1 MRARVLIV
9 PLLAAC
15 GNYNYN
21 RAALVPHATPQL
33 HSGMPLD
40 SIAEISAG
48 ASSVAH
54 LGKPGL
60 GDPEA
65 GVEIPGTQLFG
76 ALRLGILD
84 RAAIGLVYQ
93 NGLDA
98 SAHPLKSTQPPVDG
112 GNVQGYG
119 VTFDV
124 AISTN
129 NPNLKVGLGLET
141 MFWHIP
147 YVEYYTCAAGE
158 ACFPYSIQA
167 EGADTTPTI
176 GAALTPSYRL
186 GDVTLFG
193 GVTARQHPT
202 LQQKGMDTDPLFQ
215 EPEVESGPFNFIVS
229 AGAEVAFGGSQK
241 VKASAIAYWD
251 TTQNPAKYGPSLA
264 LMITLPIGK
273 RSVDP
278 GPTAPPPVYPNAPYP
293 YPPPPY
299 PAPAP
304 APAPYPAPPAPAP
317 APAPDPTAPAP
328 APDPTAPA
336 PAPDPTAPAPYPAP
350 PPAAATTPAPA
361 PPPPPPPPPAP

>member
-1 MRARVLIV
+1 MRAPALILPV
-9 PLLAAC
+9 LAAC

-40 SIAEISAG
+40 SIAELSAG

-76 ALRLGILD
+76 ALRLAILD

-93 NGLDA
+93 NGLDTT
-98 SAHPLKSTQPPVDG
+98 AHPLKSTQPPVDG

-129 NPNLKVGLGLET
+129 SPNLKVGLGLET

-147 YVEYYTCAAGE
+147 YVEYYSCAAGE
-158 ACFPYSIQA
+158 ACFPYSIQN

-176 GAALTPSYRL
+176 GAAITPSYRM
-186 GDVTLFG
+186 GDVTVFG

-202 LQQKGMDTDPLFQ
+202 LQQKGMDTDPLFE
-215 EPEVESGPFNFIVS
+215 EPEVQSGPFNFIIS
-229 AGAEVAFGGSQK
+229 AGAEVAFGGTQK

-251 TTQNPAKYGPSLA
+251 TTQSPAKYGPSLA

-273 RSVDP
+273 RPQVDP
-278 GPTAPPPVYPNAPYP
+278 GTSAPPPVYPTPYP
-293 YPPPPY
+293 YPPAPY
-299 PAPAP
+299 PAPPPPAP
-304 APAPYPAPPAPAP
+304 YPAPPPAPYPAPPAPAP
-317 APAPDPTAPAP
+317 APYP
-328 APDPTAPA
+328 
-336 PAPDPTAPAPYPAP
+336 PAPYPAP
-350 PPAAATTPAPA
+350 PPATTPA
-361 PPPPPPPPPAP
+361 PPPPPAPAPVP